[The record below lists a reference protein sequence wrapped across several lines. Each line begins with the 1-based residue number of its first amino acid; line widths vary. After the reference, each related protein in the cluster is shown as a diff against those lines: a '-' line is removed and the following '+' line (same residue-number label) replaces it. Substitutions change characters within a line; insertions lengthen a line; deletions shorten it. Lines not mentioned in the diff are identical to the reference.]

1 MTAAVQTA
9 SLTPDLRPALRLVEA
24 DEREPR
30 SETRPM
36 TAVAPAAAPLDVV
49 SPLDVYA
56 PGRAARGVVGAV
68 KLAVDVLAAALL
80 VLLLLP
86 VLTAIA
92 IAVKA
97 DGGPVFFKQTRIGRN
112 GREFK
117 MVKFRSMVVD
127 AEQRRAELVETNEG
141 AGPLFKMRRDP
152 RITRIGGVLRRYSV
166 DELPQLFNVLAG
178 TMSLIGPRPPLPT
191 EAANY
196 TDHER
201 RRLAVRPGMTGLWQ
215 VSGRSDLS
223 WDESIALDLS
233 YVDQWTVGMEAR
245 IITGTARAVL
255 GGRGAY

>member
-9 SLTPDLRPALRLVEA
+9 SLTPDLRPALRLVEGA
-24 DEREPR
+24 EREPR
-30 SETRPM
+30 SETRPLPVS
-36 TAVAPAAAPLDVV
+36 TPVTAPLDVV
-49 SPLDVYA
+49 APVDVYA
-56 PGRAARGVVGAV
+56 PGRAARGAVGAV
-68 KLAVDVLAAALL
+68 KLAVDVTAAALL
-80 VLLLLP
+80 VLLLAP
-86 VLTAIA
+86 VLVAIA

-97 DGGPVFFKQTRIGRN
+97 DGGPVFFLQTRVGRG
-112 GREFK
+112 GREFR

-127 AEQRRAELVETNEG
+127 AERRRAELVEVNEG

-152 RITRIGGVLRRYSV
+152 RITRIGGVLRRFSI

-191 EAANY
+191 EAAHY
-196 TDHER
+196 TDAER

-223 WDESIALDLS
+223 WDESIALDLA
-233 YVDQWTVGMEAR
+233 YVDRWTLGMEAK
-245 IITGTARAVL
+245 IVTGTARAVL